1 MALSGMGNPIP
12 EHPCLREIQGRALL
26 PGRRNCEMKKRFL
39 SLLCVLALC
48 LGLLPATALAAAP
61 QTLYVGDYQITNG
74 SAITYLKAG
83 STAGSLVAGSENDW
97 TVKYAPTTATLTLNG
112 ATIQGGTS
120 TGSVPYGAGIY
131 AQCNSGESV
140 SLTIELIGENT
151 ITGYYGIYVN
161 AEISADSNGTDASL
175 TITGENNDSLEVSGS
190 NHGIFV
196 KSGTGNAF
204 LNIEKATVTSSTNGG
219 YAAGVNVQSSANATG
234 SPNISLS
241 VNGGSL
247 TASGGEGND
256 GIQFYVGA
264 YGVTSATTSLSVTN
278 NAIVDTRNGGIS
290 ASRIS
295 ETLPTPTPT
304 GNNSSGIVFDDKNGT
319 VYGNVTLDESLTINQ
334 GETLTVPSGSS
345 LNCNGKLTNNGTI
358 LVSGGTV
365 TGSLSGGSTTV
376 TTPSISVQPQNKEV
390 TAGETATFTVEAS
403 AGSETPTYQWQQK
416 TAASGSDWTDINSA
430 TSDSYTTEA
439 TTTSMNNYQYRC
451 VVTSASGVSV
461 ISAAATLTVNAKP
474 TYAVTVSSTAGGTA
488 TADKATAAA
497 GETVILSA
505 APNSGYYFVGWE
517 VVSGGITIAN
527 NTFTM
532 PANAVTVRAI
542 FAPDF
547 SGGGSSDPTYSIT
560 LPSRVTG
567 GELKLSRR
575 YAEKGET
582 VTLTAIPDEGYE
594 LDTLT
599 VTDSK
604 GKEIELTH
612 KGGNE
617 YTFKMPAGR
626 VEIEVSFREIEI
638 ELPFTDV
645 PEGAWYADAAAYV
658 YEHGLMAGTSATT
671 FAPDATTSR
680 AMIATILWRMAGS
693 PVVNYAM
700 NYTDVSQG
708 QWCSEA
714 IRWAT
719 SEGVVTGYGNGL
731 FGTNDP
737 ITREQLAT
745 MLWRYAQTEGYDVS
759 IGENTNILSYTDVA
773 DLSEYAIP
781 AMQWAVGAGIING
794 TGDGSTLTPQGQA
807 TRAQAAVMLMRF
819 CEEYVIW

>member
-1 MALSGMGNPIP
+1 
-12 EHPCLREIQGRALL
+12 
-26 PGRRNCEMKKRFL
+26 MKKRFL

-48 LGLLPATALAAAP
+48 LGLLPVTALAVEGAP
-61 QTLYVGDYQITNG
+61 NSLYVGDQQVING
-74 SAITYLKAG
+74 NNTTFWTTDK
-83 STAGSLVAGSENDW
+83 STGGLTEYEGNDDNW
-97 TVKYAPTTATLTLNG
+97 NVKYDPSTATLTLKG
-112 ATIQGGTS
+112 AKIS
-120 TGSVPYGAGIY
+120 GSYHQYNNPYTAGIY
-131 AQCNSGESV
+131 AQCSNGQSV
-140 SLTIELIGENT
+140 TLTIKLIGENT

-175 TITGENNDSLEVSGS
+175 TITGENNGSLEVSGS

-196 KSGTGNAF
+196 KSGTGNAS
-204 LNIEKATVTSSTNGG
+204 LNIEKATVTSSTDGE

-241 VNGGSL
+241 VSGGSL
-247 TASGGEGND
+247 TASGGGNND
-256 GIQFYVGA
+256 GIKFYVGA
-264 YGVTSATTSLSVTN
+264 PEATNATTSLIVTD
-278 NAIVDTRNGGIS
+278 NAIVDAKNGGIS
-290 ASRIS
+290 AKQIS
-295 ETLPTPTPT
+295 SPINTDISAT
-304 GNNSSGIVFDDKNGT
+304 GSNGGIVFDGTEGT
-319 VYGNVTLDESLTINQ
+319 VYGSVTLQDDLTIGA
-334 GETLTVPSGSS
+334 GETLTVPDGSK
-345 LNCNGKLTNNGTI
+345 LDCNNNLTNNGTI

-403 AGSETPTYQWQQK
+403 AGSETPTYQWQQS
-416 TAASGSDWTDINSA
+416 TDNGGSWTDISGA
-430 TSDSYTTEA
+430 TEASYTISS
-439 TTTSMNNYQYRC
+439 TTTSMSGNQYRC
-451 VVTSASGVSV
+451 VVKSASGVSV
-461 ISAAATLTVNAKP
+461 ISSAATLTVETYTPP
-474 TYAVTVSSTAGGTA
+474 TTYTIRADVTPAG
-488 TADKATAAA
+488 A
-497 GETVILSA
+497 GSV
-505 APNSGYYFVGWE
+505 
-517 VVSGGITIAN
+517 
-527 NTFTM
+527 
-532 PANAVTVRAI
+532 
-542 FAPDF
+542 
-547 SGGGSSDPTYSIT
+547 SGGGSYTEGTSVTLTATNNPGYRFVGWVESGTTVSTNPNYTFVANSNRSLTAQFDRISSGGGDSDPTYSIT

-575 YAEKGET
+575 YAENGET
-582 VTLTAIPDEGYE
+582 VTLTAVPDEGYE

-604 GKEIELTH
+604 GNEIDLTH

-626 VEIEVSFREIEI
+626 VEIEVSFREIEV

-680 AMIATILWRMAGS
+680 SMIATILWRMAGS

-700 NYTDVSQG
+700 NYTDVTQG
-708 QWCSEA
+708 QWYSEA
-714 IRWAT
+714 IRWAA
-719 SEGVVTGYGNGL
+719 SEGIVGGYGNGL

-737 ITREQLAT
+737 ITREQFAA
-745 MLWRYAQTEGYDVS
+745 MLYRFAQEQGYDVS

-773 DLSEYAIP
+773 DLSEYAIS

-794 TGDGSTLTPQGQA
+794 TGDGSTLSPHGQA

-819 CEEYVIW
+819 CEEYVTW